1 MLLLEIGDLF
11 KVGEKMGDFFRV
23 AGFVL
28 LRDRGIFLMWGK
40 KQVFLVGEKMFNIFW
55 WGKKVQNFLVGEF
68 SPTSGEKKH

>member
-55 WGKKVQNFLVGEF
+55 
-68 SPTSGEKKH
+68 

>member
-55 WGKKVQNFLVGEF
+55 WGKKSSKFFGGGIFPQ
-68 SPTSGEKKH
+68 